1 MCFAFRSFVIAF
13 LASCKQIR
21 GIVPQQEPHKP
32 GCTNTWCFSQDRP
45 SHQFYFVGRTDLA
58 WVKGL
63 LHMHHIHLK
72 GGTNTSIAHG
82 RCAVN
87 RDFLGSKISQGE
99 RDIRGTYSFFPD
111 TFQSNSKTCNKASSE
126 IPDPNSYLASLCS
139 PLFCSVLQTMA
150 LAFNFFLECIECITR
165 KHRLGTKLIQSFEL
179 TQCKKVYRKITLL

>member
-13 LASCKQIR
+13 SASCKQIR
-21 GIVPQQEPHKP
+21 IIVPQQEPRKP
-32 GCTNTWCFSQDRP
+32 GCTNTWCFSQGRP

-58 WVKGL
+58 WVNGL

-99 RDIRGTYSFFPD
+99 RDTRGTYSFFPD

-126 IPDPNSYLASLCS
+126 IPDPNSYLASLCFS
-139 PLFCSVLQTMA
+139 SILFSLTNCA
-150 LAFNFFLECIECITR
+150 LSIQFFL
-165 KHRLGTKLIQSFEL
+165 G
-179 TQCKKVYRKITLL
+179 VYREYHKET